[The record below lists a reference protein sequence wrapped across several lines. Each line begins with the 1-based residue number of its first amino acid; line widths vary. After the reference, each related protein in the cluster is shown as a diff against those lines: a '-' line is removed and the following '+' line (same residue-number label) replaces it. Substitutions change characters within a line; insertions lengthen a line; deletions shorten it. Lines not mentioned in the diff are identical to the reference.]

1 MYLLGGIHLD
11 NAIEVKNLVKN
22 YKEIEAV
29 KGISFYVEK
38 GTLFAFLGPNGAGKS
53 TTINII
59 CTLLSYNAGEVIVN
73 DFLVGHDDSKIRD
86 DIGIVFQDSVLDP
99 LLTVR
104 ENLETRGSFYN
115 IEKKELKKAIDEAL
129 HITDI
134 TDIANRRFG
143 TLSGGQKRRA
153 DIARALINEPK
164 ILFLDEPTTGLDPQ
178 TRLNVWQ
185 TIQKLQKSKN
195 MTVFLTTHYL
205 EEADEADYVVII
217 DNGIIVAKGT
227 PSELKDNYSNDFII
241 IKPKNFEQVLSML
254 NTKDFVVKNDVIK
267 IPLENTLDAIH
278 YITLLKDYMKSF
290 QVLNGTLDDAFIN
303 ITGKEMR

>member
-1 MYLLGGIHLD
+1 MYLLGGIRLD

-59 CTLLSYNAGEVIVN
+59 CTLLSYNSGEVIVN

-104 ENLETRGSFYN
+104 ENLETRGAFYN

-129 HITDI
+129 RITDI
-134 TDIANRRFG
+134 SDIANRRFE

-217 DNGIIVAKGT
+217 DNGVIAAKGT
-227 PSELKDNYSNDFII
+227 PSELKDKYSNDFII
-241 IKPKNFEQVLSML
+241 IKPYDFNLVLSML
-254 NTKDFVVKNDVIK
+254 DTKDFVVKNDVIK
-267 IPLENTLDAIH
+267 IPLESTLDSIH
-278 YITLLKDYMKSF
+278 YIMLFKDYIKSF

>member
-1 MYLLGGIHLD
+1 LE
-11 NAIEVKNLVKN
+11 NAIEVKSLVKN

-29 KGISFYVEK
+29 KGVSFYVEK

-59 CTLLSYNAGEVIVN
+59 CTLLSYNSGEVIVN
-73 DFLVGHDDSKIRD
+73 DFHVGRDDSKIRD

-115 IEKKELKKAIDEAL
+115 IEKKDLKKAIDEAL

-134 TDIANRRFG
+134 FDIANRRFG

-185 TIQKLQKSKN
+185 TIQNLQKSKN

-217 DNGIIVAKGT
+217 DNGNIVAKGT
-227 PSELKDNYSNDFII
+227 PSELKDKYSNDFII
-241 IKPKNFEQVLSML
+241 IKPNDFEHVLSML
-254 NTKDFVVKNDVIK
+254 DTKDFVVKNDVIK
-267 IPLENTLDAIH
+267 IPLETTLDAIH
-278 YITLLKDYMKSF
+278 YITLLKDHIKSF